1 MGNNSFLISIEWL
14 IIESAEL
21 SIVMVY
27 VHIDHERRVYK
38 ISRDGLA
45 TEVSQ
50 IVRIIGSEIG
60 IDQSDCTQLNIGIK

>member
-27 VHIDHERRVYK
+27 VHIDNERRVYK